1 MEYYSKIAYTSRLFF
16 IYFYTYYVCK
26 NSSITI
32 QSKHHYL
39 GIMCYTVYININ
51 NVVKTQQN
59 IIKTVNNIRI
69 MININIERMVIQMLK
84 GKRNTRFRDVDD
96 IHKAYSKLYNRV
108 DNGDID
114 DKTARLLLSIL
125 NGMSNSYKILQL
137 EQDCEELM
145 ALVQELKGED

>member
-1 MEYYSKIAYTSRLFF
+1 M
-16 IYFYTYYVCK
+16 
-26 NSSITI
+26 
-32 QSKHHYL
+32 
-39 GIMCYTVYININ
+39 
-51 NVVKTQQN
+51 
-59 IIKTVNNIRI
+59 VNNIRI
-69 MININIERMVIQMLK
+69 MININNERMVIQMLK

-145 ALVQELKGED
+145 QLVQELKGED

>member
-1 MEYYSKIAYTSRLFF
+1 MF
-16 IYFYTYYVCK
+16 
-26 NSSITI
+26 SIE
-32 QSKHHYL
+32 HYL
-39 GIMCYTVYININ
+39 DIICYTVYININ

-145 ALVQELKGED
+145 QLVQELKGED

>member
-1 MEYYSKIAYTSRLFF
+1 MEYYSKIAYTFRLFF
-16 IYFYTYYVCK
+16 IYFYVYFACK
-26 NSSITI
+26 HSSIHI

-39 GIMCYTVYININ
+39 GIICYTVNININ

-108 DNGDID
+108 DNKEID

>member
-108 DNGDID
+108 DNKEID

>member
-1 MEYYSKIAYTSRLFF
+1 MFPNK
-16 IYFYTYYVCK
+16 
-26 NSSITI
+26 
-32 QSKHHYL
+32 HYL
-39 GIMCYTVYININ
+39 DIICYTVYININ

-69 MININIERMVIQMLK
+69 MININIEEVIQMLK

-108 DNGDID
+108 DNKEID

-145 ALVQELKGED
+145 QLVQELKGAD

>member
-1 MEYYSKIAYTSRLFF
+1 MEYYSKIAYTFRLFF
-16 IYFYTYYVCK
+16 IYFYAYYVCK

-32 QSKHHYL
+32 QSKEHYL
-39 GIMCYTVYININ
+39 DIICYTEDININ

-145 ALVQELKGED
+145 QLVQELKGED

>member
-1 MEYYSKIAYTSRLFF
+1 MEYYSKIAYTFRLFF
-16 IYFYTYYVCK
+16 IYFYVYVVCK
-26 NSSITI
+26 HSSITI

-39 GIMCYTVYININ
+39 DIICYTVNININ

>member
-1 MEYYSKIAYTSRLFF
+1 
-16 IYFYTYYVCK
+16 
-26 NSSITI
+26 
-32 QSKHHYL
+32 
-39 GIMCYTVYININ
+39 
-51 NVVKTQQN
+51 
-59 IIKTVNNIRI
+59 
-69 MININIERMVIQMLK
+69 MLK

-96 IHKAYSKLYNRV
+96 IHKDYSKLYNRV

>member
-16 IYFYTYYVCK
+16 IYFYAYYVCK
-26 NSSITI
+26 HSSITI
-32 QSKHHYL
+32 QSKHYI
-39 GIMCYTVYININ
+39 GIMCYTVNININ

>member
-16 IYFYTYYVCK
+16 IYFYTYFACK
-26 NSSITI
+26 HSSIHI
-32 QSKHHYL
+32 QRKHHYL
-39 GIMCYTVYININ
+39 DIICYTVYININ